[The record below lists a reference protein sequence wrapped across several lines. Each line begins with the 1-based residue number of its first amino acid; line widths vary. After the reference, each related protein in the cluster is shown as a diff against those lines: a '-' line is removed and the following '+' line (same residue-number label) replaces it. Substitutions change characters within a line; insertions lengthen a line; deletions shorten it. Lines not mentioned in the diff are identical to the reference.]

1 MPRLETENFPWP
13 HAGVSVF
20 HWLAS
25 PHISTASCCLALLK
39 VRIASASPRP
49 PKKCLDYI
57 TVDTIP
63 V

>member
-1 MPRLETENFPWP
+1 MPRLETENFLWP
-13 HAGVSVF
+13 YAGVSVF

-25 PHISTASCCLALLK
+25 PHISTAWCCLALLK
-39 VRIASASPRP
+39 VRIASAS
-49 PKKCLDYI
+49 KKCLDYI